1 VGVAVLESAWE
12 RVAVRRRWSRAGRL
26 RMAARWLELRQPVRP
41 LLVWTSRL
49 TAAAVVAY
57 LFTLWLTEGPIDL
70 TGALTALLV
79 VQASAYSTVRMGIVR
94 VGAVLTGVL
103 VAVALS
109 SWVGLTW
116 WSLGAAIALAL
127 LIAAVLRLG
136 EQALEAPISAMLI
149 LGMGGQEI
157 AAETRVVTT
166 LIGAGVGMA
175 LNLLLPPPVPTRAA
189 VAGVRE
195 VARQQAECLRTAASS
210 MSVRPITR
218 GEVGAWLNQAR
229 AVAEVL
235 ELASAT
241 ISEVK
246 EVRRLNPRAI
256 GTPEVEPVLRAGLD
270 ALDRSLL
277 AVRLLFSTMLK
288 EAPEYQTPDDGYGEQ
303 VRPAF
308 SVLLG
313 NVADCLEAFGALV
326 EAEAEHAEAEV
337 ERKLAESLDVAREA
351 RAILTELLLV
361 DARAETSLWLL
372 RGSILASVDH
382 VLGPLN
388 LEDRARVRRQ
398 RKQRRSPRSLGSGN
412 LLMRD
417 MLSTPRVR
425 RLRALAARA
434 NVAVREP
441 RRALRR
447 SLRRPGSRRRG

>member
-1 VGVAVLESAWE
+1 
-12 RVAVRRRWSRAGRL
+12 
-26 RMAARWLELRQPVRP
+26 MAAPWLQLRQPVRP

-49 TAAAVVAY
+49 TTAAVVAY
-57 LFTLWLTEGPIDL
+57 LFTLWLIEGPIDL

-79 VQASAYSTVRMGIVR
+79 VQASAYSTVRMSIVR
-94 VGAVLTGVL
+94 VAAVMTGVL

-116 WSLGAAIALAL
+116 WSLGAAIAVAL
-127 LIAAVLRLG
+127 VIAAVLRLG

-149 LGMGGQEI
+149 LGVGGQEI

-166 LIGAGVGMA
+166 LIGAGVGVA

-189 VAGVRE
+189 VAGVRD

-210 MSVRPITR
+210 MSETPITR

-229 AVAEVL
+229 AVAEVA

-241 ISEVK
+241 ISAVK
-246 EVRRLNPRAI
+246 DVRRLNPRAI
-256 GTPEVEPVLRAGLD
+256 GTPEVEPALRAGLD
-270 ALDRSLL
+270 ALDHALL
-277 AVRLLFSTMLK
+277 AVRTLFSTMLK
-288 EAPEYQTPDDGYGEQ
+288 EAPEYQTRDDGYGDQ

-308 SVLLG
+308 AVLLG

-326 EAEAEHAEAEV
+326 EAEAANAEAEV
-337 ERKLAESLDVAREA
+337 EVKLAESLDDAREA

-372 RGSILASVDH
+372 RGSILAAVDH
-382 VLGPLN
+382 VLDPLN

-398 RKQRRSPRSLGSGN
+398 LKPRRSPWPLSPGD
-412 LLMRD
+412 LLMRGK
-417 MLSTPRVR
+417 LSTPRLRPSPSLAPRAHVPVR
-425 RLRALAARA
+425 RARRTPPRWLR
-434 NVAVREP
+434 P
-441 RRALRR
+441 
-447 SLRRPGSRRRG
+447 PGWRRRE

>member
-1 VGVAVLESAWE
+1 LT
-12 RVAVRRRWSRAGRL
+12 
-26 RMAARWLELRQPVRP
+26 ARWVARWQPAWPV
-41 LLVWTSRL
+41 LVWTSRL

-57 LFTLWLTEGPIDL
+57 LLTLWLTEGPIDL

-109 SWVGLTW
+109 AWVGLTW
-116 WSLGAAIALAL
+116 WSLGAAIVVAL

-166 LIGAGVGMA
+166 LIGAGVGVA
-175 LNLLLPPPVPTRAA
+175 LNLLFPPPVPTRAA

-195 VARQQAECLRTAASS
+195 VASLQAQCLRSAASS
-210 MSVRPITR
+210 MSHRPIAQA
-218 GEVGAWLNQAR
+218 EVGSWLNQAI
-229 AVAEVL
+229 AAAEVS
-235 ELASAT
+235 EQASAR
-241 ISEVK
+241 ISAVK
-246 EVRRLNPRAI
+246 DVRRLNPRAI
-256 GTPEVEPVLRAGLD
+256 GTPEIEPVLRAGLD

-277 AVRLLFSTMLK
+277 AVRTLFSTMLK
-288 EAPEYQTPDDGYGEQ
+288 EAPEYQTLDDGYGDE

-308 SVLLG
+308 AVLLD
-313 NVADCLEAFGALV
+313 NVADCLEAFGALIV
-326 EAEAEHAEAEV
+326 AEAESSEAEV
-337 ERKLAESLDVAREA
+337 ERNLAQSLDVAREA

-361 DARAETSLWLL
+361 DAREETSLWLL
-372 RGSILASVDH
+372 RGSILAAVDH

-398 RKQRRSPRSLGSGN
+398 RKRRSARWLAAQGKP
-412 LLMRD
+412 LMRD
-417 MLSTPRVR
+417 MLSAPRAR
-425 RLRALAARA
+425 RL
-434 NVAVREP
+434 P
-441 RRALRR
+441 RL
-447 SLRRPGSRRRG
+447 SR

>member
-1 VGVAVLESAWE
+1 VLESVLE
-12 RVAVRRRWSRAGRL
+12 RATLRRRSFPPRRL
-26 RMAARWLELRQPVRP
+26 WVAPPWWQLRQPVWP
-41 LLVWTSRL
+41 VLVWASRL
-49 TAAAVVAY
+49 TTAAVVAY
-57 LFTLWLTEGPIDL
+57 LLTLWLIEGPIDL

-79 VQASAYSTVRMGIVR
+79 VQASAYATLRMGVVR

-136 EQALEAPISAMLI
+136 EQALEAPISAMLV

-166 LIGAGVGMA
+166 LIGAGVGVA
-175 LNLLLPPPVPTRAA
+175 LNLLLPPPVPTRTA
-189 VAGVRE
+189 VAYVRE
-195 VARQQAECLRTAASS
+195 VASKQAACLHTAASS
-210 MSVRPITR
+210 MAERPITK
-218 GEVGAWLNQAR
+218 GEVGAWLNQSR
-229 AVAEVL
+229 AVAEVSDR
-235 ELASAT
+235 ASAT
-241 ISEVK
+241 ITAVRD
-246 EVRRLNPRAI
+246 VRRLNPRAI

-277 AVRLLFSTMLK
+277 AVRSLFSTMLK
-288 EAPEYQTPDDGYGEQ
+288 EAPEYQTPDDGYGDQ

-308 SVLLG
+308 AVLLR

-326 EAEAEHAEAEV
+326 GAEAENAEAEV
-337 ERKLAESLDVAREA
+337 ERNLAESLDVAGEA

-372 RGSILASVDH
+372 RGSILAAVDH

-388 LEDRARVRRQ
+388 LEDHARVRRQ
-398 RKQRRSPRSLGSGN
+398 RKQWRSPRSLN
-412 LLMRD
+412 PEHVLTRA
-417 MLSTPRVR
+417 MLATPRAR
-425 RLRALAARA
+425 RLRSLAARA
-434 NVAVREP
+434 DLAVRQARP
-441 RRALRR
+441 ALRR
-447 SLRRPGSRRRG
+447 RSERPAWRRRE